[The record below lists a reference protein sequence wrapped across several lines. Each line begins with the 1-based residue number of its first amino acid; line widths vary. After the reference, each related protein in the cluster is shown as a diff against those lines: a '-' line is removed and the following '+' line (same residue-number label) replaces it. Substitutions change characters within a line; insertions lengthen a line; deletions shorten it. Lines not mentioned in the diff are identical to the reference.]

1 MASGFTGTRG
11 RDEAFA
17 GIDGCKGLNRDR
29 RAFQHAGTGAQR
41 LGNGIICCMAAPANA
56 AIFQTEGTE
65 SAQQNPL
72 EVDPETGLKLL
83 ALEARL
89 RQLGSLMVA
98 YSGGV
103 DSAFLAATA
112 HRVLGSQMLAVLA
125 DSASLAR
132 RDFEQASA
140 FAQGLGIPLHVIQ
153 TEELDRPEYRRNDA
167 NRCYHCKDELC
178 LSMEALGAKLGFVH
192 IAYGMNADD
201 TRDYRPGQRAAEQH
215 AVLAPLAEAGL
226 TKAEIRALAKAAGYT
241 LWDRPAAPCLS
252 SRVEYGRTVTR
263 EVLDQVERAEESLRQ
278 LGFRE
283 LRVRHHGEL
292 ARVEIAR
299 AEMPRALTVEMLD
312 AISAAVKLAGFQY
325 VTLDCAGFRSGSMNA
340 ILPVE
345 VLARRGA

>member
-1 MASGFTGTRG
+1 
-11 RDEAFA
+11 
-17 GIDGCKGLNRDR
+17 
-29 RAFQHAGTGAQR
+29 
-41 LGNGIICCMAAPANA
+41 MAASAHTDLPAEELPRNGPDDA
-56 AIFQTEGTE
+56 LSGTA
-65 SAQQNPL
+65 S
-72 EVDPETGLKLL
+72 KLL

-89 RQLGSLMVA
+89 EELGSLMVA

-112 HRVLGSQMLAVLA
+112 HRVLGSRMLAVLA
-125 DSASLAR
+125 DSPSLAR
-132 RDFEQASA
+132 RDMEQACA
-140 FAQGLGIPLHVIQ
+140 FAQGLQMPLRVVA
-153 TEELDRPEYRRNDA
+153 TEELDRPEYARNDA
-167 NRCYHCKDELC
+167 NRCFHCKDELFAT
-178 LSMEALGAKLGFVH
+178 MEALGAKLGFAR

-201 TRDYRPGQRAAEQH
+201 TRDYRPGQRAAEEH

-226 TKAEIRALAKAAGYT
+226 TKQEVRALAKAAGYA

-252 SRVEYGRTVTR
+252 SRVEYGRAVTR
-263 EVLDQVERAEESLRQ
+263 EVLEQVERAEESLRQ

-299 AEMPRALTVEMLD
+299 AELPRALAIEMLD
-312 AISAAVKLAGFQY
+312 SISAALKKAGFQY

-340 ILPVE
+340 ILPAE